1 MGHYYAYSKNDED
14 KLWYEFNDTSVWQIK
29 SIDDVKIFKNYIFL
43 IFGLFSASM
52 PFIFNI
58 K

>member
-43 IFGLFSASM
+43 IFFL
-52 PFIFNI
+52 I
-58 K
+58 KTWSS